1 MTEDIGQA
9 RSQNWSGCAIVEQTY
24 NGAEKIRKFLEGL
37 LAHLIFNGS
46 GKMLKEPSV
55 SFFLN

>member
-46 GKMLKEPSV
+46 GKMLKEHFV
-55 SFFLN
+55 SFF